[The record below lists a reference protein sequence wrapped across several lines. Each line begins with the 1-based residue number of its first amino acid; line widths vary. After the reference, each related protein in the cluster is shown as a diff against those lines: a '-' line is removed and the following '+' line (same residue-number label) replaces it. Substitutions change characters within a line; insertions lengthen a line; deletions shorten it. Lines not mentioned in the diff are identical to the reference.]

1 MKTKL
6 GIIICLLA
14 LAACTQN
21 KETNYELKKAESG
34 GFTYEYVD
42 GDPLKTRIYTL
53 SNGLKVYLSDYK
65 NEPRIQT
72 AIAVKAGG
80 KNDPADNTG
89 LAHYLEHMMF
99 KGTATF
105 GTQDWET
112 ESVLVD
118 SVEALFN
125 QYKEISDPDER
136 KKHYSIIDQVS
147 IEASKYAIAN
157 EYDKMVSGIGA
168 KGTNAY
174 TTNDRTVYI
183 NDIPANQLENWLKI
197 ESNRFQMIVNRLFHT
212 ELEAVYEEKNRSL
225 DSDIWKGFEAMLSAL
240 FKEHPYGTQTVIG
253 TIDHLKN
260 PSITEIKN
268 YFYKYYVPNNV
279 GICLSGDLDFDATIA
294 LIDKYFGSWKA
305 NETLPTWKPVQEA
318 PLTAPIVT
326 EVLGPDAERIM
337 MGFRLPGRS
346 SKDYIMVRLI
356 DNILSNSQAGLVDLD
371 LVKQQK
377 VLEASTFVYDMND
390 YSMQVLMAS
399 PKDGQTLD
407 QLRDLFLEELEKIKT
422 GNFDDWLISAVVN
435 DLKKNQLNQYQYNW
449 ARSNDLV
456 VAFTGNMPW
465 GDFVSEFD
473 RMSKVTK
480 EDVMAYAKA
489 NFGDNYALVYKRTG
503 KDPNAQQV
511 EKPEI
516 TKVELNREAKS
527 PFHEAIINSEPPKL
541 KPLFVDYDKDIE
553 KLIMKND
560 LEVLYTRNDENDLFD
575 LYYKANFGTNID
587 PKIKVAVDYLEFVGT
602 PTHSA
607 EEIQKEL
614 FKLGCNFSVFSSA
627 EESYVMLAGL
637 SENMEKAM
645 EIFEDLLANAQPDE
659 EALAKLKD
667 RILKERE
674 DQKKNKSAILF
685 SGLMN
690 YGLYGA
696 QSPFTNVVSNTE
708 LMNLNSE
715 ELLGLT
721 KNFTKTTH
729 KVLYYGPVDSKRLV
743 NILNTRHTLPETML
757 PLPEPKEFAK
767 QEVDKPKVFWADYD
781 MVQEEIL
788 FLTKGEEFDVQLM
801 PETELYNEYFGGN
814 MGSIVFQEIRE
825 AQGLAYSVWANYST
839 ADEQGKSDHFF
850 AYIGTQADKQNQAV
864 PALLNIIENLPA
876 SENGLATAKK
886 SIMSQIESERIT
898 RGSKL
903 FNYESAR
910 DMGLDHD
917 IRQDIY
923 EKIPTMTMEDVV
935 AFQKQYVKGKKYN
948 MMVLGDKDKID
959 FKGLQQYGEVKQ
971 LTLEELFGYDKV
983 EKINIQ

>member
-1 MKTKL
+1 MKTRL
-6 GIIICLLA
+6 GIVFSLLI
-14 LAACTQN
+14 LSACAPEKGGEFKL
-21 KETNYELKKAESG
+21 KEGQSG
-34 GFTYEYVD
+34 GYTYQYVE
-42 GDPLKTRIYTL
+42 GDPLQVRIYTL

-99 KGTATF
+99 KGTSDF
-105 GTQDWET
+105 GTQNWEK
-112 ESVLVD
+112 EKVLID

-125 QYKEISDPDER
+125 QYKLITDPEKR
-136 KKHYSIIDQVS
+136 KAHYRLIDQVS

-157 EYDKMVSGIGA
+157 EYDKLVSGIGA

-197 ESNRFQMIVNRLFHT
+197 EGNRFQMIVNRLFHT

-225 DSDIWKGFEAMLSAL
+225 DSDIRKGFEAMLSAL
-240 FKEHPYGTQTVIG
+240 FKQHPYGTQTVIG
-253 TIDHLKN
+253 TIEHLKN

-279 GICLSGDLDFDATIA
+279 AICLSGDLDFDRTIA
-294 LIDKYFGSWKA
+294 MIDKAFGGWQP
-305 NETLPTWKPVQEA
+305 NETLPTWTAAQEEPV
-318 PLTAPIVT
+318 TAPIEK
-326 EVLGPDAERIM
+326 EVLGPDAERLM

-346 SKDYIMVRLI
+346 SKDYVMVRLM
-356 DNILSNSQAGLVDLD
+356 DNMLSNSQAGLVDLN

-390 YSMQVLMAS
+390 YCMQVLMAS
-399 PKDGQTLD
+399 PKDGQTLE
-407 QLRDLFLEELEKIKT
+407 QLRDLFLEELNKIKT

-435 DLKKNQLNQYQYNW
+435 DLKMNQLNQYQYNW
-449 ARSNDLV
+449 ARSNDMV
-456 VAFTGNMPW
+456 VAFTTGMAWNNY
-465 GDFVSEFD
+465 VSELD

-480 EDVMAYAKA
+480 EELMAFA
-489 NFGDNYALVYKRTG
+489 NQYFGDNYVAVYKRTG

-516 TKVELNREAKS
+516 TKVDLNRDVKS
-527 PFHEAIINSEPPKL
+527 PFHEQILASEPARLTPLFIDYDTDIQKL
-541 KPLFVDYDKDIE
+541 K
-553 KLIMKND
+553 MKND
-560 LEVLYTRNDENDLFD
+560 LEVLYTQNSENDLFR
-575 LYYKANFGTNID
+575 LYYKADFGTNVD
-587 PKIKVAVDYLEFVGT
+587 PRIKVAVDYLEFVGT
-602 PTHSA
+602 STYSA

-614 FKLGCNFSVFSSA
+614 FKIGCNFSVFSSD
-627 EESYVMLAGL
+627 EESYVMLFGL

-645 EIFEDLLANAQPDE
+645 VIFEDLLANAQPDD

-690 YGLYGA
+690 YGLYGP

-708 LMNLNSE
+708 VVNLTAT
-715 ELLGLT
+715 ELLELT

-729 KVLYYGPVDSKRLV
+729 KVLYYGPMEATQLV
-743 NILNTRHTLPETML
+743 SVLNANHQLPETML
-757 PLPEPKEFAK
+757 PLPAPKTFTK
-767 QEVDKPKVFWADYD
+767 QEVTKPAVYWADYD

-788 FLTKGEEFDVQLM
+788 LLTRGEDFDVSRL
-801 PETELYNEYFGGN
+801 PESRLYNEYFGGN

-839 ADEQGKSDHFF
+839 AGEVGKKDHFF
-850 AYIGTQADKQNQAV
+850 AYVGTQADKQNQAI
-864 PALLNIIENLPA
+864 PALMNIIENLPE
-876 SENGLATAKK
+876 SPTGLETARK
-886 SIMSQIESERIT
+886 SLMNQIESERIT
-898 RGSKL
+898 RWSKL
-903 FNYESAR
+903 FNYESAL
-910 DMGLDHD
+910 DMQVDHD
-917 IRQDIY
+917 IRRDLY

-935 AFQKQYVKGKKYN
+935 NFQKKYVKGKTYN
-948 MMVLGDKDKID
+948 IMVLGDKEKID
-959 FKGLQQYGEVKQ
+959 FAGLQKYGEVKQ